1 MRKIFRKTN
10 IPNPLIR
17 TQKYQW
23 VRNVSFS
30 ENFGYVLNGWPLT
43 CRGAFNPEKREM
55 TLICEKINL
64 WVALYYHCIDDLSWR
79 AEQNFRTIIFPN
91 NSGCLFLPFMS
102 NGWSYKSSR
111 RKRKTLQ
118 WNILFVLL
126 LANLQ
131 FLKIVIL

>member
-1 MRKIFRKTN
+1 MLFYIMDHPLSTCAKFSEK
-10 IPNPLIR
+10 LIR
-17 TQKYQW
+17 KCAYQG

-30 ENFGYVLNGWPLT
+30 KNFGYVLNGWPLT

-64 WVALYYHCIDDLSWR
+64 RVAPYYHCIDDLSWR
-79 AEQNFRTIIFPN
+79 EEQNLRTIIFPN

-111 RKRKTLQ
+111 RREKPCNETYYLSYY
-118 WNILFVLL
+118 
-126 LANLQ
+126 
-131 FLKIVIL
+131 